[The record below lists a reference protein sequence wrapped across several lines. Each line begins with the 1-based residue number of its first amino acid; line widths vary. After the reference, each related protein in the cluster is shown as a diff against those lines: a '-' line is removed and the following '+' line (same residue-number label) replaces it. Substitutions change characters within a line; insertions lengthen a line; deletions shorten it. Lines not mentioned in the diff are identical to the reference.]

1 MGAHCYL
8 AVGLGVSSLRL
19 RFLLRKVQMTIP
31 PLPPTHTSLA
41 GVWGRGEGVMQV
53 WSEVNSSTQ
62 RGSTGIVL
70 FIGAVE
76 LQSSQTP
83 EPRGAESS
91 HALS

>member
-19 RFLLRKVQMTIP
+19 RFLLRKVQMIIP

-41 GVWGRGEGVMQV
+41 GVSGGGEGVMQV
-53 WSEVNSSTQ
+53 WSRVNSSTQ

-70 FIGAVE
+70 FIALRGSRRTSEFANTRAEGA
-76 LQSSQTP
+76 
-83 EPRGAESS
+83 
-91 HALS
+91 